1 MLTELWV
8 RSFAVIDELRMALG
22 PGLSVVTGETGA
34 GKSLLVDAL
43 GLAVGERAEAGLIR
57 AGAESAEIVASF
69 ELGEKDAANAWLKG
83 QDLAT
88 DTGECIIRRIIAQ
101 DRSRAFINATPVPLQ
116 RLRELG
122 DLLLDLHGQHEHQ
135 TLLRRE
141 TQRDLLDA
149 YAEALPE
156 RQALALA
163 FELLR
168 EHQNRLLAV
177 REQAA
182 TRSARESLLRYQIEE
197 LQALEPAAGEW
208 ESLNASQKRLAHAQE
223 LGAGIAA
230 LIERLSEGEQAL
242 GQALEDSLSQL
253 RALIRIEP
261 RLSEVEALLASA
273 AVEISEAARTLNRIG
288 SQMETDPIDLPI
300 IESRLGRW
308 HELARKHH
316 IAPGE
321 LPKLWATLKTEHELL
336 QGAEG
341 SAATLEAEIAHYKEQ
356 ASTHAKNL
364 SAKRKR
370 AEAALS
376 AAVTKEMQS
385 LGLGA
390 GRFSIALTPEP
401 LSATGQE
408 SVEFLV
414 SPAPD
419 SPFKP
424 LAKTA
429 SGGELSRISLAIQ
442 VVLADVSLGPTLVFD
457 EVDVGIGG
465 AVAEIVGQR
474 LHKLARKRQVLCIT
488 HLPQVA
494 AQGDTHIVVHKN
506 LNDGRTMSS
515 AETLTPPARIEEIAR
530 MLGGIAIN
538 ANTRALARDMLHS

>member
-1 MLTELWV
+1 MLAELWV
-8 RSFAVIDELRMALG
+8 RSFAVIDELRMTLG
-22 PGLSVVTGETGA
+22 SGLSVVTGETGA

-43 GLAVGERAEAGLIR
+43 GLTVGGRAEPGLIR
-57 AGAESAEIVASF
+57 AGAESAEIVATF
-69 ELGEKDAANAWLKG
+69 ELHAGSAADLWLKTHELSADG
-83 QDLAT
+83 
-88 DTGECIIRRIIAQ
+88 GECIIRRIITP
-101 DRSRAFINATPVPLQ
+101 DRSRAFINATPIPLQ
-116 RLRELG
+116 RLREFG

-149 YAEALPE
+149 YAGAEAE
-156 RQALALA
+156 RQGLAQA
-163 FELLR
+163 FDLLR
-168 EHQNRLLAV
+168 KHQNRLLTV

-182 TRSARESLLRYQIEE
+182 SRSARESLLRYQIEE

-208 ESLNASQKRLAHAQE
+208 ENLNTHQKRLAHAQE

-230 LIERLSEGEQAL
+230 LIERLSDGDQAL
-242 GQALEDSLSQL
+242 GSALEDSLSAL
-253 RALIRIEP
+253 RTLSRIEP
-261 RLSEVEALLASA
+261 QLAEVEALLSSA
-273 AVEISEAARTLNRIG
+273 AVEISEAALTLNRIG
-288 SQMETDPIDLPI
+288 SLVDNEPIDLPA

-316 IAPGE
+316 TAPDK
-321 LPKLWATLKTEHELL
+321 LPELWATLKAEHELL
-336 QGAEG
+336 QSEEDSIVA
-341 SAATLEAEIAHYKEQ
+341 LEADIARYEEQ
-356 ASTHAKNL
+356 ALVHAHNL
-364 SAKRKR
+364 SRKR
-370 AEAALS
+370 SKAEAALS
-376 AAVTKEMQS
+376 AAVTEEMQS

-390 GRFSIALTPEP
+390 GRFAIALNPEA
-401 LSATGQE
+401 LTATGLE

-494 AQGDTHIVVHKN
+494 AQGDTHIVVHKS

-515 AETLTPPARIEEIAR
+515 AEVLTPPARVEEIAR
-530 MLGGIAIN
+530 MLGGVAIN
-538 ANTRALARDMLHS
+538 AHTRALARDMLHS